1 MEWETV
7 IGLEIHVQ
15 LATKTK
21 IFSGASTAFGAE
33 ANTQACA
40 IDLGLPG
47 TLPVVNDEAINM
59 ALKFGLGINAE
70 INKVN
75 VFERKNYFY
84 PDLPKGYQTTQLEKP
99 IVGAGLI
106 DVMLEDGSSH
116 PVRIHHAHLEEDAG
130 KSLHEAFST
139 GSHGMSGIDLNRAG
153 TPLIEIVTEPDMRNA
168 KQAVAFARK
177 LHSIVTTL
185 GICDGEMAQGSMRFD
200 VNISVRPK
208 GQEELGIRTETKNLN
223 SFKFMERAIHKEV
236 ERQIEVIEDGG
247 TIRQETRLYNG
258 DTDVA
263 RSMRSKEE
271 ANDYRYFPCPDLLP
285 VVIEESRLEKLRAE
299 MPEMPEARKARFIS
313 ELGLGDF
320 DADILSGDVAT
331 ADYFEAAAKAGGDA
345 KLAANW
351 VMGELAK
358 TLNQNDQSIK
368 DSPVTADALGG
379 LIARIKDNTISGK
392 IAKQVFEA
400 LWNGEGTTAD
410 EVIEKEGLKQV
421 TDTGAIEAIIDEVIA
436 ANPKQ
441 VEQYQAA
448 DEAKR
453 GKMVGFFVGQ
463 TMKASK
469 GKANPGMVNQLLKK
483 KLG

>member
-1 MEWETV
+1 MEWEAV
-7 IGLEIHVQ
+7 IGLEVHVQ

-33 ANTQACA
+33 PNTQACA
-40 IDLGLPG
+40 VDLGLPG
-47 TLPVVNDEAINM
+47 VLPVVNEEAINM
-59 ALKFGLGINAE
+59 AIKFGLGVNAE

-99 IVGAGLI
+99 IIGAGHVEIAL
-106 DVMLEDGSSH
+106 DDGTTH
-116 PVRIHHAHLEEDAG
+116 QVRIHHAHLEEDAG
-130 KSLHEAFST
+130 KSLHEDF
-139 GSHGMSGIDLNRAG
+139 HGMSGIDLNRAG
-153 TPLIEIVTEPDMRNA
+153 TPLIEVVTEPDMRNA

-185 GICDGEMAQGSMRFD
+185 GICDGEMSQGSMRFD
-200 VNISVRPK
+200 VNVSVRPK
-208 GQEELGIRTETKNLN
+208 GQEQLGTRTETKNLN
-223 SFKFMERAIHKEV
+223 SFRFMERAIHKEIQ
-236 ERQIEVIEDGG
+236 RQTELIEDGFEVV
-247 TIRQETRLYNG
+247 QETRLYNG
-258 DTDVA
+258 DTDEA

-285 VVIEESRLEKLRAE
+285 VVIEDSRLEKLRAE

-313 ELGLGDF
+313 ELGLGDY
-320 DADILSGDVAT
+320 DAEILSSEVAT
-331 ADYFEAAAKAGGDA
+331 ADYFEAAAKTGGDA

-358 TLNQNDQSIK
+358 TLNQNDLEIS
-368 DSPVTADALGG
+368 SSSVSADALGG
-379 LIARIKDNTISGK
+379 LVARIKDNTISGK

-400 LWNGEGTTAD
+400 LWNGEGSTAD
-410 EVIEKEGLKQV
+410 EVIEKKGLKQV
-421 TDTGAIEAIIDEVIA
+421 TDTTAIEAIIDEVL
-436 ANPKQ
+436 ANNPAQ
-441 VEQYQAA
+441 VEQYRTA
-448 DEAKR
+448 EEPKR
-453 GKMVGFFVGQ
+453 GKMIGFFVGQ
-463 TMKASK
+463 TMKASR